1 MDGENSKLHN
11 SKILIYIN
19 YVQKNITYAKPN
31 VSRTDAIQVC
41 NCFQAMQV
49 TDVGAEEDK
58 IGWWL
63 KEVSTQHMHIFTIYP
78 TQHSTGK
85 HGAINVTTFIVTTF
99 SPMIKS

>member
-1 MDGENSKLHN
+1 MLSLM
-11 SKILIYIN
+11 SLVLMPFR
-19 YVQKNITYAKPN
+19 YVT
-31 VSRTDAIQVC
+31 VSS
-41 NCFQAMQV
+41 QAMQV
-49 TDVGAEEDK
+49 TDVGADADN